1 MVKRLAMLASPEKE
15 LGETKKIHGVHPKGV
30 NSVKEKELTFEELC
44 ELSKSSQELADLFG
58 LTVRHINRL
67 AQDGVLLRQ
76 SDGRFNLVVNVRL
89 YLTHL
94 KKH

>member
-1 MVKRLAMLASPEKE
+1 M
-15 LGETKKIHGVHPKGV
+15 
-30 NSVKEKELTFEELC
+30 KEKELTFEELC
-44 ELSKSSQELADLFG
+44 ERSLSSQELADTLG